1 MIKKSPSRQVKK
13 ILIIDDEPQ
22 FLFISAARLEA
33 NDYTVITALSGK
45 QGLEKARKEI
55 PDLILLD
62 HVMPE
67 MDGGEVLDRF
77 KKDPVTKHI
86 PVVMFTAAVSEVK
99 VGEFQMRGAADCF
112 YKPFLPT
119 EFLAKIKEILDKK

>member
-1 MIKKSPSRQVKK
+1 MKK

-22 FLFISAARLEA
+22 ILVVSAARLKA
-33 NDYTVITALSGK
+33 NGYTVVTALAGE

-67 MDGGEVLDRF
+67 MDGGEVLDLL

-86 PVVMFTAAVSEVK
+86 PVVMFTADVNKVK
-99 VGEFQMRGAADCF
+99 IEDFRERGATDCL
-112 YKPFLPT
+112 YKPFVPE
-119 EFLAKIKEILDKK
+119 EFLAKVKEVLGKKA